1 VEGRTIIKSRSL
13 HPFLQPP
20 PTHSFPLTH
29 AAELT
34 DEFCYGL
41 GMVWGGFQSLT
52 LDWGTPAVVRALVP
66 SAGWFPSFS
75 ELLYGSECTTVSGL
89 AIVTT
94 VR

>member
-1 VEGRTIIKSRSL
+1 
-13 HPFLQPP
+13 
-20 PTHSFPLTH
+20 
-29 AAELT
+29 
-34 DEFCYGL
+34 
-41 GMVWGGFQSLT
+41 MVWGGFRSLT